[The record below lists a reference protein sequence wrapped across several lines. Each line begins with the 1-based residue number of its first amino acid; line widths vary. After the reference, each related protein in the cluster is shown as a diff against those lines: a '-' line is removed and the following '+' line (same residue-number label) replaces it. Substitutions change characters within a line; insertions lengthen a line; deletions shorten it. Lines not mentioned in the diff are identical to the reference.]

1 MVLDVRLNWLY
12 DVKKEKPHPINWS
25 QYLADIIIAN
35 RRNWIELKNST
46 IYYTNDFDTALLSWQ
61 AIQQRNNALWISVFK
76 ILTVSF
82 HNQNFH
88 YKSDQWI
95 WSQKLGYSISG
106 INVKLKQNR
115 FLAKNEFWTC
125 INFIHFSCFSRKK
138 FHWWE
143 RVIK

>member
-1 MVLDVRLNWLY
+1 MGYSFICDSKNLMINFQNSKSANLDY
-12 DVKKEKPHPINWS
+12 CS
-25 QYLADIIIAN
+25 IIHQ
-35 RRNWIELKNST
+35 KNST

-82 HNQNFH
+82 HNHNFH

-138 FHWWE
+138 FYWWE